1 MSMTAALDQTTIG
14 SAKTIRRSK
23 KLIRTY
29 VHMYMQTKGHG
40 IYEVSDHSTKQTQPV
55 AVRLDAEAN
64 FGGNRSGATT
74 NDREHVM
81 AEEVVAARGKFLY
94 FAYGS
99 NLLDKRIHINN
110 PSAVRKTHAK
120 LEGYRLDFAGFSRRW
135 GGAVATIEPQTN
147 THMWGAVWEL
157 GNEHIESLDRQEG
170 VQDGVYSVLQVN
182 VTSESGR
189 SYKCR
194 TYRYNTKAP
203 FTGGSY
209 GDLPADR
216 RPSPLY
222 LETILRGANQSHLPE
237 SYVRLLSSIKS
248 NGHNAGMTLDQLL
261 QNIKMVN
268 RKD

>member
-1 MSMTAALDQTTIG
+1 MHI
-14 SAKTIRRSK
+14 
-23 KLIRTY
+23 
-29 VHMYMQTKGHG
+29 YMQTRVTEYTRPVGSKCKQKLLLAAHQHTSTAAQQ
-40 IYEVSDHSTKQTQPV
+40 VSGRMRPFSY
-55 AVRLDAEAN
+55 LCMLLN
-64 FGGNRSGATT
+64 IL
-74 NDREHVM
+74 VM
-81 AEEVVAARGKFLY
+81 AEEVVAAKGKFLY

-182 VTSESGR
+182 VTSENGR

-203 FTGGSY
+203 ITGGSY

-237 SYVRLLSSIKS
+237 SYVKLLSSIKS

-261 QNIKMVN
+261 QNLNLVN